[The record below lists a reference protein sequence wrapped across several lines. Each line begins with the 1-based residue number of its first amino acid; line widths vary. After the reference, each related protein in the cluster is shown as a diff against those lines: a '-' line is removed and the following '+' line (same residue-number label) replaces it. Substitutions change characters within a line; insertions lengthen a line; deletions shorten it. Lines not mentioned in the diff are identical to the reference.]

1 MSEHTYSLTHAQRR
15 VWFTELLEPDTSI
28 CNLTAC
34 VKFKGNI
41 ELDTLEGALN
51 HSISRLFAKF
61 HHIIMDGISLN
72 VMGNQIIDLY

>member
-51 HSISRLFAKF
+51 HSISR
-61 HHIIMDGISLN
+61 
-72 VMGNQIIDLY
+72 